1 MNIEVLYFSM
11 YVILVS
17 VNLIY
22 GLYSHKVSLV
32 CTIGVQRKDAS
43 RLLALSLLIFLVII
57 ASRDLNNPDYN
68 SYYAVYVRSLDYD
81 LGYNFIQDFFV
92 SRGVEYH
99 TFRVII
105 YCFSYFCVWNFL
117 KQIDLNIN
125 FSIALYSIFPFF
137 YDAIQLRNLLA
148 FSVVLLF
155 IPCLMSNKKR
165 AVFIYVFA
173 VIVATTIHK
182 LSLIYLLLIL
192 VKMNNEEKK
201 RKILIGVFVLSL
213 LFLIMCKASSSFNTL
228 LFSIFENITNDKR
241 IVYVERKT
249 VRFGYLLYIL
259 MSGLYLLS
267 AFFSKKAAECEQ
279 QNVYER
285 PAVKYSKFLFEINLL
300 LCCTYPVF
308 LISAEFYRI
317 FRNISIINYFI
328 PIINIRNRNRNSKQL
343 VMISNCLFFLAF
355 LLNWLYQTNVD
366 GFSEVFWVFFD

>member
-1 MNIEVLYFSM
+1 M
-11 YVILVS
+11 
-17 VNLIY
+17 
-22 GLYSHKVSLV
+22 
-32 CTIGVQRKDAS
+32 
-43 RLLALSLLIFLVII
+43 
-57 ASRDLNNPDYN
+57 
-68 SYYAVYVRSLDYD
+68 
-81 LGYNFIQDFFV
+81 
-92 SRGVEYH
+92 
-99 TFRVII
+99 
-105 YCFSYFCVWNFL
+105 
-117 KQIDLNIN
+117 
-125 FSIALYSIFPFF
+125 
-137 YDAIQLRNLLA
+137 
-148 FSVVLLF
+148 
-155 IPCLMSNKKR
+155 
-165 AVFIYVFA
+165 
-173 VIVATTIHK
+173 
-182 LSLIYLLLIL
+182 
-192 VKMNNEEKK
+192 
-201 RKILIGVFVLSL
+201 
-213 LFLIMCKASSSFNTL
+213 
-228 LFSIFENITNDKR
+228 
-241 IVYVERKT
+241 ERKT